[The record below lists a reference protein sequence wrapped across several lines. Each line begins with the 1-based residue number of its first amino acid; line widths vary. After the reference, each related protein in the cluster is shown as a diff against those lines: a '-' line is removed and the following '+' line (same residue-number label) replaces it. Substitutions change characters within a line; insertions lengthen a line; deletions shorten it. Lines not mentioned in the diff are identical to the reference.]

1 MAIWNSANSHFL
13 KVNIRNTRIANM
25 FKINNKDTRT
35 TQWMLFLCLYCQ
47 FWQYLTPSSYVSISL
62 GTKEADS
69 RLREQQDFFSCHNFE
84 YISNHISN
92 RVFLL
97 LALSNICLLG
107 LSVLYFNRFQS
118 KMNSAFIH
126 LQKGFW
132 QIEYFHEMEWT
143 TPSQSF

>member
-35 TQWMLFLCLYCQ
+35 TQRMLFLCLYCQ
-47 FWQYLTPSSYVSISL
+47 FWQYLTPSSYVPISL

-69 RLREQQDFFSCHNFE
+69 RLREQRDFYSCHNFE

-97 LALSNICLLG
+97 LTLSDICLLG
-107 LSVLYFNRFQS
+107 LSVLYFNRFQI